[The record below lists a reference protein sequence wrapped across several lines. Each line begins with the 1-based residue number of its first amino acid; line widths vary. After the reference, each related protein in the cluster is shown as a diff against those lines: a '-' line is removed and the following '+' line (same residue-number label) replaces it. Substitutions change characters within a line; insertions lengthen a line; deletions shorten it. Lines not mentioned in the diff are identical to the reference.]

1 MKKYISYVLL
11 ILTLVCCQR
20 APINDRLDALSKEL
34 DDNSKYAY
42 EELCKM
48 SVKYQNLSSHDRAR
62 LQLLTIK
69 AKYLSDITLT
79 DSDAL
84 VMRDVVD
91 YYRYVGERYN
101 LVESLYLLGS
111 VYRDMRD
118 APMALDCFH
127 QALTEAHE
135 GDESELYPLLERIYT
150 HIGSL
155 HRRQKAYDVAW
166 EAYNRA
172 HDIALE
178 YKDTAYALSAEWMK
192 MSVRYLKDD
201 YGYVAKNARRLIHE
215 SLAHGDTVFV
225 TSNLIGCVLSYTRL
239 KRYAEAWEI
248 LRLYEKLC
256 NSNEYSPFYYT
267 VKGELYL
274 ADGKVDTAEI
284 CLRKHIDAKDWN
296 GLQARYRVMSVLF
309 ESRCELD
316 SAMKYA
322 VLLCAAVD
330 SDYQHKINS
339 HILELQ
345 SLYDYTIYCEHQLRS
360 EAEVHSM
367 RQRLWLCIIS
377 AILLLALLAMLYFR
391 WKQKYLEGE
400 KIHADK
406 MLEMERR
413 VSQAERQM
421 REGERTVSEASL
433 VLAEKDSMLA
443 HYRQELAELR
453 FAMKGQDISDT
464 IIIEYKNKTEVLE
477 DRIKALTSQIAQD
490 RLELERNR
498 AALDELQ
505 TKTAFYHDIDIR
517 LLDSGGAQAIVDRC
531 LNEGR
536 FPSEEEWRMMET
548 VVVRMYPNVISNL
561 KLRVKNLKDTKLKCV
576 ILCLMDVAKDKM
588 PDIIGRSRQGIHS
601 AILRLFYDACGRNA
615 SDIDEVKAWLKALNG

>member
-1 MKKYISYVLL
+1 M
-11 ILTLVCCQR
+11 
-20 APINDRLDALSKEL
+20 
-34 DDNSKYAY
+34 
-42 EELCKM
+42 
-48 SVKYQNLSSHDRAR
+48 
-62 LQLLTIK
+62 
-69 AKYLSDITLT
+69 
-79 DSDAL
+79 
-84 VMRDVVD
+84 
-91 YYRYVGERYN
+91 
-101 LVESLYLLGS
+101 
-111 VYRDMRD
+111 
-118 APMALDCFH
+118 
-127 QALTEAHE
+127 
-135 GDESELYPLLERIYT
+135 
-150 HIGSL
+150 
-155 HRRQKAYDVAW
+155 
-166 EAYNRA
+166 
-172 HDIALE
+172 
-178 YKDTAYALSAEWMK
+178 
-192 MSVRYLKDD
+192 
-201 YGYVAKNARRLIHE
+201 
-215 SLAHGDTVFV
+215 
-225 TSNLIGCVLSYTRL
+225 
-239 KRYAEAWEI
+239 
-248 LRLYEKLC
+248 
-256 NSNEYSPFYYT
+256 
-267 VKGELYL
+267 
-274 ADGKVDTAEI
+274 
-284 CLRKHIDAKDWN
+284 
-296 GLQARYRVMSVLF
+296 
-309 ESRCELD
+309 
-316 SAMKYA
+316 
-322 VLLCAAVD
+322 
-330 SDYQHKINS
+330 
-339 HILELQ
+339 
-345 SLYDYTIYCEHQLRS
+345 YDYTIYCEHQLRS